1 MKKIIIIGLSALLSA
16 CATEH
21 YVTDVTSQSH
31 REDFKLADVTQPL
44 SSNQDEMQGVSEQ
57 DAAPKMTQAKPQ
69 SAANTPAKSKEHM
82 TSIVPPS
89 KKQQQAQTR
98 FGYTIQIVAVG
109 AQNKVDSFVK
119 ELPKQG
125 QPIWENYKEVN
136 GTKWFSVLYGD
147 YATRTQAKQAAES
160 LPKELKDL
168 KPFVKSIDS
177 IKNSNFP
184 TMNKLN

>member
-31 REDFKLADVTQPL
+31 REEFKIADVTQPL
-44 SSNQDEMQGVSEQ
+44 SSNQDELQGVSEQ
-57 DAAPKMTQAKPQ
+57 DAAPKVSQAPSKAKAPQKPKR
-69 SAANTPAKSKEHM
+69 AM

-89 KKQQQAQTR
+89 TKQQQAQTR
-98 FGYTIQIVAVG
+98 FGYTIQVVAVG
-109 AQNKVDSFVK
+109 AQRKVDRFVK

-147 YATRTQAKQAAES
+147 FATRGQAKKAVDS
-160 LPKELKDL
+160 LPQEILKL

-177 IKNSNFP
+177 IKNSKFP